1 MLSPPSSSLTNALCC
16 RWAALLVLYTILLL
30 NLTIDAPMKTWTILA
45 ILALLGVSVH
55 PASAQWSPANR
66 GSDNITVEGH
76 LPLGARMSVTDLE
89 IEQERSRPFAYVGRA
104 SILEEGPKG
113 MDIIDFSDPKAPK
126 VLLRWRLEDQDL
138 HFNRGGMDVK
148 YFKWNG
154 RYYVVQSFEFSQG
167 PDSDLGAVV
176 FDVTGLPDPDAVKE
190 VARIRIPDHPGGF
203 HNIFIYKHSNGR
215 PLLLTTVRTGKAH
228 VYDLGR
234 VVEDDLDQALIAAIP
249 LPEVPGQSSRRT
261 SYHDLYAAWHPATGQ
276 DRFYGG
282 GTGGYYIYDITDL
295 DNPQLEITLTGVSGV
310 DWGHTFTPSPD
321 GRYAVAEAEYQYA
334 PLRIFDLKPA
344 LDGQQTNIRRPLSA
358 WTANWKNL
366 VHNHEVRWPYVFVSG
381 YLDGLQVF
389 SLIDPENPKTVA
401 YYDTYVGPP
410 THEWISVINGA
421 FGVDVRNEDGL
432 IVVSDMTT
440 GFWTFRMEGFDGWNG
455 EDWGMP
461 DISSVQKWDEE
472 GPREGTH

>member
-1 MLSPPSSSLTNALCC
+1 MGSPPFNPSTD
-16 RWAALLVLYTILLL
+16 T
-30 NLTIDAPMKTWTILA
+30 PMKPWTILA
-45 ILALLGVSVH
+45 TLMLLGVAIL
-55 PASAQWSPANR
+55 PAHAQWSPVDR

-76 LPLGARMSVTDLE
+76 IPLGARMSVTDLE
-89 IEQERSRPFAYVGRA
+89 MEQELSRPYAYVGRA

-113 MDIIDFSDPKAPK
+113 MDIIDISDPATPK

-138 HFNRGGMDVK
+138 HMNRGGMDVK

-154 RYYVVQSFEFSQG
+154 RYYVVQSFEFAQG

-176 FDVTGLPDPDAVKE
+176 FDVTGLPDPNAVTE
-190 VARIRIPDHPGGF
+190 VARIRIPEHPGGF

-215 PLLLTTVRTGKAH
+215 PLLLTTVRAGNAH
-228 VYDLGR
+228 VYDLGLI
-234 VVEDDLDQALIAAIP
+234 VDDRLDEALIAKIP
-249 LPEVPGQSSRRT
+249 LPEVPGRSSRHT
-261 SYHDLYAAWHPATGQ
+261 SYHDLYAAWHPGTEQ

-295 DNPQLEITLTGVSGV
+295 DNPQLKITLTGISGV

-321 GRYAVAEAEYQYA
+321 GRYVVGEAEYQYA

-344 LDGQQTNIRRPLSA
+344 LDGEVTNIREPISA
-358 WTANWKNL
+358 WTANWKHL

-389 SLIDPENPKTVA
+389 SLMDPLNPQTVA

-410 THEWISVINGA
+410 TNEWIAVINGA
-421 FGVDVRNEDGL
+421 FGVDVRNADGL
-432 IVVSDMTT
+432 IVISDMTT
-440 GFWTFRMEGFDGWNG
+440 GFWTFRMDGFNGWNG
-455 EDWGMP
+455 EHWGQP
-461 DISSVQKWDEE
+461 NISSVQDWGEDPK
-472 GPREGTH
+472 EGTH

>member
-1 MLSPPSSSLTNALCC
+1 MRRRVSSWPFSLSTLCFTNLA
-16 RWAALLVLYTILLL
+16 TD
-30 NLTIDAPMKTWTILA
+30 TPMKYVTVLFT
-45 ILALLGVSVH
+45 LALLGIAVY
-55 PASAQWSPANR
+55 PARAQWSAVDR

-76 LPLGARMSVTDLE
+76 VPLGARMSVTDLE
-89 IEQERSRPFAYVGRA
+89 MEQELSRPFVYVGRA

-113 MDIIDFSDPKAPK
+113 MDIIDISDPAHPR
-126 VLLRWRLEDQDL
+126 VLLRWRLENQDL
-138 HFNRGGMDVK
+138 HLNRGGMDVK
-148 YFKWNG
+148 YFKWQG

-176 FDVTGLPDPDAVKE
+176 FDVTGLPDPSTVTE
-190 VARIRIPDHPGGF
+190 VARIRIPDYPGGF

-234 VVEDDLDQALIAAIP
+234 VVGGDLDNALVAQIP
-249 LPEVPGQSSRRT
+249 LPEVPGRSGRRT
-261 SYHDLYAAWHPATGQ
+261 SYHDLYASWHPATGE

-295 DNPQLEITLTGVSGV
+295 ANPQLEITLTGVNGV

-321 GRYAVAEAEYQYA
+321 GRYVVAEVEYQYA

-344 LDGQQTNIRRPLSA
+344 LDGELTNIRRPISA

-389 SLIDPENPKTVA
+389 SLMDPKNPQTVA
-401 YYDTYVGPP
+401 YYDTYVGPR
-410 THEWISVINGA
+410 TDEWISVINGA
-421 FGVDVRNEDGL
+421 FGVDIRNADGL
-432 IVVSDMTT
+432 IVISDMTT

-461 DISSVQKWDEE
+461 NISSVQDWDKASK
-472 GPREGTH
+472 EGTH